1 MKLERKID
9 EKMARAHLVLAEIR
23 KTIRENVGR
32 YKNKDG
38 LLTSELEDYLD
49 CIQIDKHKLE
59 ELLTR
64 DRQKWEK
71 KIQVKKRKAYKKTE
85 ELQAFIVK
93 QQAKLEAII

>member
-9 EKMARAHLVLAEIR
+9 EKMTRAHIVLAEIR

-49 CIQIDKHKLE
+49 CI
-59 ELLTR
+59 
-64 DRQKWEK
+64 
-71 KIQVKKRKAYKKTE
+71 
-85 ELQAFIVK
+85 
-93 QQAKLEAII
+93 